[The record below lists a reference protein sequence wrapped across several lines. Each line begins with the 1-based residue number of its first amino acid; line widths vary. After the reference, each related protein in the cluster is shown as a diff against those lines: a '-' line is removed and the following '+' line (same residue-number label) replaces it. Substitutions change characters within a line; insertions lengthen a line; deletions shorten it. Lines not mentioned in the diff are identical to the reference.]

1 MEVQTHME
9 MYAIYEPGSLWV
21 PTVGIFYFKECPDLQ
36 PKEVMMNH
44 WKTLA
49 CTALL
54 FPAMA
59 VAQPAEPGPPGAQP
73 PGMQEQPG
81 EAQPGMEA
89 RPGEERE
96 HLSSLGPGQFL
107 ANDLIGQPVRSRN
120 GVETEPG
127 QPGMGTP
134 GMGMDEHEGQEVGTV
149 EDLILDQQGQVVGIV
164 ISRDHEGATERG
176 VGEAA
181 GLMGENGDKVALSW
195 EAIEVQQDPEDPD
208 AWIVFT
214 DIDPQGLEGAPEFE
228 DDHDEGN
235 GIL

>member
-1 MEVQTHME
+1 
-9 MYAIYEPGSLWV
+9 
-21 PTVGIFYFKECPDLQ
+21 
-36 PKEVMMNH
+36 MNH
-44 WKTLA
+44 YWKTLA

-73 PGMQEQPG
+73 PGMQEQPH
-81 EAQPGMEA
+81 EAQPGMPA

-96 HLSSLGPGQFL
+96 YLSSLGPDQFM

-120 GVETEPG
+120 GAAQTEPG

-134 GMGMDEHEGQEVGTV
+134 GMGMDAQEGQEAHEGQELGTV

-164 ISRDHEGATERG
+164 ISRDVGATERG
-176 VGEAA
+176 VGAGEAG
-181 GLMGENGDKVALSW
+181 GLMPGNGDKVALSW
-195 EAIEVQQDPEDPD
+195 DVIEVQQDPEDPD

-214 DIDPQGLEGAPEFE
+214 DIDPQGLEEAPEFE
-228 DDHDEGN
+228 DDRDEGN